1 MVVIL
6 GNGFDFYLF
15 ELKLNFDDVKVW
27 RDYCLI
33 KINLDNLKKKLMFF
47 ERNKIILFL

>member
-33 KINLDNLKKKLMFF
+33 KINLDNLKKVNVFWK
-47 ERNKIILFL
+47 K